1 MTETNDDEPAPETLT
16 YPDTLRIT
24 IQSGEDAFADA
35 LTAAGVVESGGQEPA
50 VVSFETTEGVRRL
63 LTDRRLEVIRSLM
76 TAPADSISALAERL
90 DRNYST
96 VHEDVSILAEY
107 GIVQFRESGSSKAPF
122 VPYESVEFDVTVR
135 ANHSEEREASA

>member
-1 MTETNDDEPAPETLT
+1 MTTNNEDPAPGDLS

-35 LTAAGVVESGGQEPA
+35 LTAAGVAESDGETPA

-63 LTDRRLEVIRSLM
+63 LTDRRLDVMRSLM

-90 DRNYST
+90 GRNYST

-107 GIVQFRESGSSKAPF
+107 GIVQFRESGGSKAPF
-122 VPYESVEFDVTVR
+122 VPYESIEFDVTVR
-135 ANHSEEREASA
+135 ADDAGEREASA